1 MKKTL
6 IALAVLAA
14 SGASFA
20 QVAITGEYAYGWNTS
35 NSSTGVE
42 KSGLGVDTSFVK
54 FAASEDLGGGL
65 KASAE
70 MSLDGFA
77 RSGTNAAPG
86 AATGGDSAL
95 TLEGGFGK
103 IKLAND
109 KGADYLSSVIG
120 GIPGFDGKVFGAR
133 TFNDSIAYTSPSFGG
148 LTFGLS
154 HTENESGLGLNAG
167 SASNVNQRSNS
178 LTVSYA
184 AGPLAVTGAL
194 TSWDN
199 QDTEAAKPDNSKSRV
214 RAKGSYDFGAFKLGA
229 GVVQVQRNKGTTTDS
244 ILAVTAPL
252 GALTLGFDIAN
263 SKRDGTGA
271 AVTDV
276 TKNGYGL
283 KAVYSLSKRTSL
295 IGAYTNWDEGGTQ
308 RANLTELLV
317 SHTF

>member
-20 QVAITGEYAYGWNTS
+20 QVSITGEYAYGWNTS

-42 KSGLGVDTSFVK
+42 KSGLGVDTTFVK

-65 KASAE
+65 KAAAE

-77 RSGTNAAPG
+77 RG
-86 AATGGDSAL
+86 AATGGDNSLSL
-95 TLEGGFGK
+95 TGGFGR

-120 GIPGFDGKVFGAR
+120 GIAGLDGKVYGGR
-133 TFNDSIAYTSPSFGG
+133 TVNDSVAYTSPSFGG

-154 HTENESGLGLNAG
+154 HTEHTNAQGLGAG
-167 SASNVNQRSNS
+167 SASNNDQRSNS
-178 LTVSYA
+178 LSVSYA
-184 AGPLAVTGAL
+184 AGPLAATAAL

-199 QDTEAAKPDNSKSRV
+199 QSTEAAAPNNAKTRA
-214 RAKGSYDFGAFKLGA
+214 RAKGSYNFGAFTLGA
-229 GVVQVQRNKGTTTDS
+229 GVVQVQRNKGTTTES

-252 GALTLGFDIAN
+252 GALTLGFDLGS
-263 SKRDGTGA
+263 SKRDDSGTA
-271 AVTDV
+271 ANDI
-276 TKNGYGL
+276 TKSGYGL
-283 KAVYSLSKRTSL
+283 KAVYALSKRTSL
-295 IGAYTNWDEGGTQ
+295 VGAYTNWDEGGTQ

>member
-20 QVAITGEYAYGWNTS
+20 QVSITGEYAYGWNTS

-65 KASAE
+65 KAAAE

-77 RSGTNAAPG
+77 RG
-86 AATGGDSAL
+86 AASGGDNSL
-95 TLEGGFGK
+95 TLTGGFGR

-109 KGADYLSSVIG
+109 KGADYLSTVIG
-120 GIPGFDGKVFGAR
+120 GIAGLDGKVYGAR
-133 TFNDSIAYTSPSFGG
+133 TINDSVAYTSPSFGG

-154 HTENESGLGLNAG
+154 HTENASGAGLGVG
-167 SASNVNQRSNS
+167 SASNNDQRSNS
-178 LTVSYA
+178 LSVSYA
-184 AGPLAVTGAL
+184 AGPLAATAAL

-199 QDTEAAKPDNSKSRV
+199 QSTEAAAPNNAKTRA
-214 RAKGSYDFGAFKLGA
+214 RAKGSYNFGAFTLGA
-229 GVVQVQRNKGTTTDS
+229 GVVQVQRNKGTTTES

-252 GALTLGFDIAN
+252 GALTLGFDLGS
-263 SKRDGTGA
+263 SKRDGSGTA
-271 AVTDV
+271 ANDI
-276 TKNGYGL
+276 TKSGYGL
-283 KAVYSLSKRTSL
+283 KAVYALSKRTSL
-295 IGAYTNWDEGGTQ
+295 VGAYTNWDEGGTQ

>member
-20 QVAITGEYAYGWNTS
+20 QVSITGEYAYGWNTS

-65 KASAE
+65 KAAAE
-70 MSLDGFA
+70 MSLDGFT
-77 RSGTNAAPG
+77 RGT
-86 AATGGDSAL
+86 ATGGDNSL
-95 TLEGGFGK
+95 TLTGGFGR

-109 KGADYLSSVIG
+109 KGADYLSTVIG
-120 GIPGFDGKVFGAR
+120 GIAGLDGKVYGAR
-133 TFNDSIAYTSPSFGG
+133 TINDSVAYTSPSFGG

-154 HTENESGLGLNAG
+154 HTENASGAGLGVG
-167 SASNVNQRSNS
+167 SASNNDQRSNS
-178 LTVSYA
+178 LSVSYA
-184 AGPLAVTGAL
+184 AGPLAATAAL

-199 QDTEAAKPDNSKSRV
+199 QSTEAAAPNNSKTRV
-214 RAKGSYDFGAFKLGA
+214 RAKGSYNFGAFTLGA
-229 GVVQVQRNKGTTTDS
+229 GVVQVQRNKGTTTES

-252 GALTLGFDIAN
+252 GALTLGFDLGS
-263 SKRDGTGA
+263 SKRDDSGTA
-271 AVTDV
+271 ANDI
-276 TKNGYGL
+276 TKSGYGL
-283 KAVYSLSKRTSL
+283 KAVYALSKRTSL
-295 IGAYTNWDEGGTQ
+295 VGAYTNWDEGGTQ